1 MTAGAS
7 STIPSPISTAIQ
19 TTCREFATEPV
30 LCTSAVKPA
39 AASRSPRTATATPMR
54 AAFHVTAEDGRV
66 IETLE
71 LAPAL
76 TRPDLLAAPVLAAL
90 RGWAGER
97 PVERIAVAAIDPDV
111 ADTAAFAERYGV
123 PLEESANCVVIAG
136 KREGAQRQLAC
147 VVLATTRADVNG
159 VARRRL
165 DVRKASF
172 MPMDEAVAGTGME
185 YGGITPIGL
194 PPGWPVLVDSAV
206 AAADR
211 VVIGSGVRRSKLR
224 LPGEVLAGLPGI
236 EVVDGLGR

>member
-1 MTAGAS
+1 M
-7 STIPSPISTAIQ
+7 
-19 TTCREFATEPV
+19 
-30 LCTSAVKPA
+30 
-39 AASRSPRTATATPMR
+39 
-54 AAFHVTAEDGRV
+54 

-71 LAPAL
+71 LVPAL

-111 ADTAAFAERYGV
+111 ADTAAFSERYGV
-123 PLEESANCVVIAG
+123 PLDESANCVVIAG

-194 PPGWPVLVDSAV
+194 PPAGRCWSTRRSRRRTRSSSA
-206 AAADR
+206 R
-211 VVIGSGVRRSKLR
+211 GVRRSKLR